1 LTVGSALLTH
11 SAPVLAVTIDH
22 ERCDRC
28 GQRAQVVTAVSMS
41 DGRVLPLSWCAHHY
55 REAEGSLIDNPLG
68 PHVDIA
74 VDIHSTETNRPR

>member
-1 LTVGSALLTH
+1 MSAGSALLDH
-11 SAPVLAVTIDH
+11 SAAVLAVTIDH

-28 GQRAQVVTAVSMS
+28 GQRAQVVTAVGMS

-68 PHVDIA
+68 PRVDIV
-74 VDIHSTETNRPR
+74 VDTRNRETNRP